1 MGYKIKLEDT
11 HNLSMLTAGLIS
23 EWTQT
28 MSSVSKNISDF
39 TTTYGFEGSSADA
52 LKTYF
57 SEVHSTVLVPSIQIA
72 LQGLYDKVTLYAG
85 NYYSIDADI
94 HAQFNYDTFS
104 EAISRVNIEKTNFE
118 NEADLFESA
127 LDSISDLFAPGK
139 PDRTVL
145 EQAFADLKTYVT
157 NLQEDVGEHET
168 AYTTEA
174 ETVSEMICDI
184 KSIIS
189 EYMGKNPS
197 EIYTYQS
204 GNVTLAGN
212 YSDLC
217 SGVQDILTYHQENSA
232 RLSECE
238 EYRAE
243 VQTQLDIER
252 AEDEAKAK
260 IINSVVAIG
269 GIAVGCVVTVASGG
283 TLGPVVATFAVAAIS
298 YNGSE
303 LYEGVDSYLL
313 ASSGDPYTQA
323 TNPLRDTI
331 FFGNDTA
338 YNIFG
343 FTANTGFA
351 LTNGLA
357 LGKVTKMT
365 NGQVLA
371 NVLVDMGK
379 DEIFGRAADFSLDVL
394 GDVTGHEFSQTERA
408 LINGAVSIGG
418 NARDLYG
425 AYHPKT
431 TDGTGVR
438 VNDVDTNGID
448 TTFGNVRVNAD
459 DSINLRNGITS
470 DTTDVDA
477 HGSHHTADGDNNGMV
492 RNHDGTADNRQGNS
506 PAFGRNSSGDGTEGS
521 HHTADGDSDSARVRD
536 NDNDNV
542 RDTNNNDY
550 VRDTT
555 NDGAHGTTDNNG
567 HDITDN
573 GVHDTA
579 ESSAHDVTDNGVHNT
594 AESNAHDTTGNG
606 ASDTADN
613 SVQDTADNNAQDV
626 TDNDVHDTA
635 DNNTHDTTDNN
646 ASDTAESS
654 AQDTTDNDVHDTA
667 DNNASDIA
675 EGSAQD
681 VTDNGA
687 SDTAESSAQDVTDN
701 GASDTAE
708 SSVQDTTDNN
718 AHDVTDSGESETADN
733 NSQDATDSGASDTAD
748 SSAHDADDSGNEGGG
763 EEQDSSDADDF
774 IEEDNDSEDTE
785 VQEGLNNPEGNNA
798 ENPDMRAKTSEE
810 IQRQC
815 YLAYNEIDENPD
827 LSLSEKID
835 AKKKIYFSTCD
846 EIGKNPDLSPSEK
859 VAAMQEMYENLGD
872 GNRRDVQCIASDK
885 YLNADKPFRDNG
897 SANPDYPIKQG
908 FNMEEGKQPK
918 AISRDNPMQDSVDR
932 YGWSKGAFVSGMVNG
947 ESASFESRALA
958 YIENPEAYHVYDVDN
973 GRYCDA
979 VDMVRNCDPNDMQ
992 PTIDN
997 INKMIDT
1004 INDEQGLDLDH
1015 IDSEDMQYM
1024 IEHYELYQK
1033 NLANDI
1039 PEIPVEDAPYGL
1051 SGEAAPWDTKSG
1063 ERLSDGGADQKWLPL
1078 SVNDFEKIG
1087 IFKER

>member
-1 MGYKIKLEDT
+1 
-11 HNLSMLTAGLIS
+11 MLTAGLIS

-298 YNGSE
+298 YNGAE

-338 YNIFG
+338 YDIFG

-492 RNHDGTADNRQGNS
+492 RNHDGTADNRQGDS
-506 PAFGRNSSGDGTEGS
+506 PAFGRNSSGDGTDGGQ
-521 HHTADGDSDSARVRD
+521 HTADGDSNSAKVRD

-542 RDTNNNDY
+542 RDTNNNDH
-550 VRDTT
+550 VRDT
-555 NDGAHGTTDNNG
+555 G
-567 HDITDN
+567 
-573 GVHDTA
+573 
-579 ESSAHDVTDNGVHNT
+579 
-594 AESNAHDTTGNG
+594 
-606 ASDTADN
+606 SD
-613 SVQDTADNNAQDV
+613 SVRDTADNNASDI
-626 TDNDVHDTA
+626 TDNG
-635 DNNTHDTTDNN
+635 

-654 AQDTTDNDVHDTA
+654 AQDTTDNNASDTADSNAQDATDSGESDTADNDAQDATDSDASDTA
-667 DNNASDIA
+667 DNNAHDATDNSVQDTTDNNAHDI
-675 EGSAQD
+675 
-681 VTDNGA
+681 TDNGA
-687 SDTAESSAQDVTDN
+687 IYTAESSAQDVTDN
-701 GASDTAE
+701 GIYDT
-708 SSVQDTTDNN
+708 
-718 AHDVTDSGESETADN
+718 
-733 NSQDATDSGASDTAD
+733 
-748 SSAHDADDSGNEGGG
+748 
-763 EEQDSSDADDF
+763 
-774 IEEDNDSEDTE
+774 
-785 VQEGLNNPEGNNA
+785 
-798 ENPDMRAKTSEE
+798 
-810 IQRQC
+810 
-815 YLAYNEIDENPD
+815 
-827 LSLSEKID
+827 
-835 AKKKIYFSTCD
+835 
-846 EIGKNPDLSPSEK
+846 
-859 VAAMQEMYENLGD
+859 
-872 GNRRDVQCIASDK
+872 
-885 YLNADKPFRDNG
+885 
-897 SANPDYPIKQG
+897 
-908 FNMEEGKQPK
+908 
-918 AISRDNPMQDSVDR
+918 
-932 YGWSKGAFVSGMVNG
+932 
-947 ESASFESRALA
+947 
-958 YIENPEAYHVYDVDN
+958 VDN
-973 GRYCDA
+973 GAQDVADGVESKVAEFESKLKSPEEYSSTLEFKAQNTLEQYYKNGDGELTNGQKESITNELKSIYDNTSDTKDVLVPENSKDVTGIYWDKDNNRY
-979 VDMVRNCDPNDMQ
+979 
-992 PTIDN
+992 N
-997 INKMIDT
+997 IVYNWKEIDT
-1004 INDEQGLDLDH
+1004 VPETRTMEVVKEGQQFDRVGPPSGRCTAAVGEDGSCATAKERSVPYHLTEDDITKEPSYHRYQAEQDFTR
-1015 IDSEDMQYM
+1015 E
-1024 IEHYELYQK
+1024 
-1033 NLANDI
+1033 NLANAIDNSI
-1039 PEIPVEDAPYGL
+1039 YDDVKKADMHANLNYYYKKAQVKGYGDGDGLATGEIAPMFEDTVGA
-1051 SGEAAPWDTKSG
+1051 T
-1063 ERLSDGGADQKWLPL
+1063 GGGKQYDMPL
-1078 SVNDFEKIG
+1078 SMEELGDIGMISEVEKG
-1087 IFKER
+1087 TY